1 MTLSQ
6 VKNRMDELGFH
17 GMLPVLEGA
26 LTRLQ
31 KGELQATEAIDL
43 LLEAEGNYR
52 RQRATTT
59 RIARS
64 KIRKG
69 ACLEEFDF
77 TLQRGVTK
85 ADLRSLAHL
94 DWCDR
99 GKSIILIGPTGIGKS
114 YIARSLGLLA
124 CERGKTSMFLTI
136 TDFLEHQLLARSC
149 NGYLKFRAGL
159 VRPDVLILD
168 DWGTRK
174 FNSQEA
180 EDLRDVIEHRSYG
193 KSTIITTQLPT
204 EHWAEVVGDEIIRDA
219 LIDRIV
225 PTGIVIKMK
234 GPSYRPELNKKL
246 EKKAVKE

>member
-1 MTLSQ
+1 
-6 VKNRMDELGFH
+6 
-17 GMLPVLEGA
+17 MLPVLEGA

-31 KGELQATEAIDL
+31 KGDLQATEAIDIQM
-43 LLEAEGNYR
+43 EAEVSYR
-52 RQRATTT
+52 RQRATAT

-69 ACLEEFDF
+69 ASLEEFDF

-85 ADLRSLAHL
+85 ADLRSLAQFE
-94 DWCDR
+94 WCDR
-99 GKSIILIGPTGIGKS
+99 GKSLIFVGPTGIGKS
-114 YIARSLGLLA
+114 YIARALGLLA
-124 CERGKTSMFLTI
+124 CERGKTSMFITV
-136 TDFLEHQLLARSC
+136 TDFLEHQLIARSC
-149 NGYLKFRAGL
+149 NGYLKFRERL

-204 EHWAEVVGDEIIRDA
+204 DHWAEVIGDEIIRDA
-219 LIDRIV
+219 LIDRLE
-225 PTGIVIKMK
+225 PTGITIKMK
-234 GPSYRPELNKKL
+234 GPSYRPELNKKM
-246 EKKAVKE
+246 EKKGAKE